1 MKALF
6 SISSIF
12 SLIFRHL
19 GRDNNPT
26 SLEISTY
33 MRNIGSL
40 GRETRPAGSWNLYP
54 FRQFFAIWVEKR
66 DRPATGI
73 STYMRNIGGLGRE
86 MRPAGYW
93 NLYLFRHFFA
103 IWVEKISW
111 SLYPFRQFFVI
122 WVEKIIPHPR
132 KSLPI

>member
-19 GRDNNPT
+19 GRENNPTSLEISTYMRNIGGLGREMRPDGSWNLYPFRQISAIWVEKCGRRKLESLPFSLIFRHLGRENNPT

-40 GRETRPAGSWNLYP
+40 GRE
-54 FRQFFAIWVEKR
+54 
-66 DRPATGI
+66 
-73 STYMRNIGGLGRE
+73 
-86 MRPAGYW
+86 MRPAEVGTST
-93 NLYLFRHFFA
+93 LFGSF
-103 IWVEKISW
+103 
-111 SLYPFRQFFVI
+111 SLFG
-122 WVEKIIPHPR
+122 
-132 KSLPI
+132 

>member
-19 GRDNNPT
+19 GRENNPT
-26 SLEISTY
+26 SLE
-33 MRNIGSL
+33 
-40 GRETRPAGSWNLYP
+40 
-54 FRQFFAIWVEKR
+54 
-66 DRPATGI
+66 I